1 MVKSFVDKKYK
12 KLSDLNNQSTSAIS
26 MITDSIDKLEIINQM
41 ISSEIAEIESA
52 QAQLSDTKT
61 GLTETKDK
69 NSRIMN
75 RLLDLIGE

>member
-26 MITDSIDKLEIINQM
+26 MITDSIDQLEIINSR
-41 ISSEIAEIESA
+41 ISNEIAEIESA

-61 GLTETKDK
+61 GLAETKDK
-69 NSRIMN
+69 NSKIMN
-75 RLLDLIGE
+75 RLLELIGE

>member
-41 ISSEIAEIESA
+41 ISNEIVEIESA

-61 GLTETKDK
+61 GLAETKDK
-69 NSRIMN
+69 NSKIMN
-75 RLLDLIGE
+75 RLLELIGE